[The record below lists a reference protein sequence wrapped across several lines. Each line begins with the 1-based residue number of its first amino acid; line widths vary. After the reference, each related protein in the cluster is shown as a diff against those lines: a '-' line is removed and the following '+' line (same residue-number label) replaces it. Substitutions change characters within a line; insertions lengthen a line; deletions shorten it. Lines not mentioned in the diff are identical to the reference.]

1 MSRVCDGRAPYYVWA
16 DELVGLLERARAR
29 AGLSKAGLAT
39 IAAER
44 GGIDRESAERRLRS
58 IGASSTVVHVHVAD
72 LYLTV
77 LGLHLTDVPSYSRAL
92 EGVDPPSVWPR
103 RGVTRAEVDALG
115 RSA

>member
-1 MSRVCDGRAPYYVWA
+1 MACVVDGKAPYYVWA
-16 DELVGLLERARAR
+16 DELVGLIERARQR

-58 IGASSTVVHVHVAD
+58 MGASNTVVHVHVAD

-77 LGLHLTDVPSYSRAL
+77 LGLHLTDLPCYARAL
-92 EGVDPPSVWPR
+92 QGEDPPAAWPR